1 MLVKEKLMSQ
11 SINTL
16 LLISSFLKHGQSNHM
31 LTSVLLTISQS
42 NHCLEMQP
50 ITLRHYRQRRQQS
63 PMFPFYVAN
72 LILSDL
78 FLVKCASVCSTHY
91 VQQAQAARR
100 DSAESKRNVW
110 AHKAGDNKTLFSTSL
125 LPANWLITWPHH
137 PQQTH
142 TFLILHYLRSIR
154 RGAVNDHM
162 VGQVC

>member
-42 NHCLEMQP
+42 YHCLEMQP

-78 FLVKCASVCSTHY
+78 FLVKCASVCSTHCTAGTGSTAWFSR
-91 VQQAQAARR
+91 VKKERLSPQGRRQQ
-100 DSAESKRNVW
+100 DSFLHISATSKLTHHLT
-110 AHKAGDNKTLFSTSL
+110 ASSTADPYFLNPAL
-125 LPANWLITWPHH
+125 LKKH
-137 PQQTH
+137 
-142 TFLILHYLRSIR
+142 
-154 RGAVNDHM
+154 
-162 VGQVC
+162 